1 MNIEKQYLDLCAKVL
16 SEGTEKKDRTGTGTK
31 SLFGA
36 MLTHNM
42 SEGFPLLTTKKVF
55 LRGIFEELMW
65 FLRGETNI
73 QPLIKKGVNIWV
85 GDAYKKY
92 YEYAS
97 KLKEPERHLHISDP
111 EINAVRCLTK
121 EEFIEKIKTDDW
133 FAKQYGE
140 CGPIYGSQWRNWQGS
155 GDTRIDQIKILIDT
169 LKTNPDSRR
178 MLVSALNVGELDKM
192 ILPPCH
198 YGFQV
203 WTKEL
208 SLDER
213 VNLYKKKTGQT
224 ELTLPLTNQHL
235 NTQKIPTRSISLM
248 WNQRS
253 MDIPLGGPFN
263 IASYAML
270 LEILAKEVNMIP
282 DELKCVIGDCHIY
295 LNQVEGIEEQ
305 INREPKKLPFL
316 SFEKR
321 EIFEDYQWEDFELIG
336 YDPHLLIK
344 FPLSN

>member
-16 SEGTEKKDRTGTGTK
+16 SDGTEKKDRTGTGTK

-42 SEGFPLLTTKKVF
+42 SDGFPLLTTKKVF

-73 QPLIKKGVNIWV
+73 QSLVKKKVNIWV

-133 FAKQYGE
+133 FAKKWGE

-155 GDTRIDQIKILIDT
+155 GDTRIDQIKNLIDT

-208 SLDER
+208 SFIEKWKIAEPIYDKPLALTRYDRDRTR
-213 VNLYKKKTGQT
+213 VKDLFP
-224 ELTLPLTNQHL
+224 LPG
-235 NTQKIPTRSISLM
+235 IP
-248 WNQRS
+248 Q
-253 MDIPLGGPFN
+253 
-263 IASYAML
+263 
-270 LEILAKEVNMIP
+270 
-282 DELKCVIGDCHIY
+282 
-295 LNQVEGIEEQ
+295 
-305 INREPKKLPFL
+305 
-316 SFEKR
+316 
-321 EIFEDYQWEDFELIG
+321 
-336 YDPHLLIK
+336 K
-344 FPLSN
+344 FPGFQAGRLLKPLSCTTIVFERWFRFPLISKQSH